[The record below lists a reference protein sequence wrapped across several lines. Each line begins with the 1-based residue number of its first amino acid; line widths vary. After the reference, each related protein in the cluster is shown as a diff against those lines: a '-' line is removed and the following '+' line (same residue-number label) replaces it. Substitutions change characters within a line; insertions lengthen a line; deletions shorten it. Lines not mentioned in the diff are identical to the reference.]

1 MPLHVPGR
9 TLSIVAALMYAA
21 SAVSAQRWE
30 GGVKSGV
37 SQAGLTPTDEFV
49 WNKAPTTGMFAWR
62 KFNRFVAIQPEL
74 IYVRRTG
81 VSGVVGSTVTMTTD
95 NVELPI
101 LLRFQLPQ
109 ARDGGIAPYLSVGP
123 NLGIR
128 VRCRVQFLGGGVSTN
143 DPCESGGAQSR
154 QVDAGVA
161 GGAGVDWYLG
171 SVSLVT
177 EARAAAGLRAYVL
190 PTDASQAKSVSWSLL
205 AGISMPLRFGDD
217 PRPAPR
223 PVPPPRVVVSSSN
236 SVADARGPAV
246 GDGIP
251 AVPVAGDAR
260 RVTLTVD
267 HADIHDV
274 VLYILK
280 TTGYRID
287 VPPDVHERVSG
298 TLSDIAPEEAARAIA
313 NVAGLT
319 LVLPTTP
326 GQPARLVRTSVATP
340 AAKPTRQ

>member
-1 MPLHVPGR
+1 MPGR
-9 TLSIVAALMYAA
+9 RLSMVAALICAA
-21 SAVSAQRWE
+21 SVAPAQRWE
-30 GGVKSGV
+30 GGLKTGV
-37 SQAGLTPTDEFV
+37 SQAGLTPSDEFV

-101 LLRFQLPQ
+101 LVRFQLPQ
-109 ARDGGIAPYLSVGP
+109 ARDGGIAPYVSVGP

-128 VRCRVQFLGGGVSTN
+128 MRCRVQFLGGGVSTN

-171 SVSLVT
+171 SVSVVT
-177 EARAAAGLRAYVL
+177 EARAAAGLRPYVL

-223 PVPPPRVVVSSSN
+223 PVSPPRVVATSN
-236 SVADARGPAV
+236 GTPADSRGPLAGEGTPV
-246 GDGIP
+246 
-251 AVPVAGDAR
+251 VPVIGGAR

-274 VLYILK
+274 VLYVLK
-280 TTGYRID
+280 TTGYRIE
-287 VPPDVHERVSG
+287 VPTDVHERVSG
-298 TLSDIAPEEAARAIA
+298 TLSDITPEEAARAIA
-313 NVAGLT
+313 SVAGLT

-326 GQPARLVRTSVATP
+326 EQPARLVRMSVATP
-340 AAKPTRQ
+340 AAKPIKQ